1 MLGKVFD
8 WLSNLRPRQ
17 LFLLAG
23 ASAIIIFCIMYIG
36 LNHFSKQVP
45 LPISIGEEVE
55 QVPEVQMVNVVV
67 AARNIEAK
75 SMIVGSMLA
84 TKEVPQDQVPPES
97 VFDPSEIVNKPARV
111 RILKDEIITQP
122 QVYRNIEQS
131 GFVGSIPP
139 DCRAVSIQ
147 VNDVTGVA
155 GFAKPGD
162 YVDVLMI
169 ESDATK
175 TSATSRLILQN
186 VLLLSINKS
195 MTYDVP
201 PAQPEQQQQ
210 QGGGEGEQPAESTV
224 NPATQAI
231 ENPALATLAIR
242 PDEVLQL
249 VSASKIGEIYL
260 MLRPLVP
267 QGDYYTGAEY
277 TMDSLKKQQT
287 EQKEEVRQST
297 LFETMVQGKDDFT
310 YSNKGGKASENQIAI
325 MYGDVEKSTSSAPS
339 SGSQSNTPNSSGN
352 SSNAN
357 TADSAN
363 EAASEVVGQTVNQL
377 RGRN

>member
-1 MLGKVFD
+1 MLGRVFD

-36 LNHFSKQVP
+36 LKHFSTQVP
-45 LPISIGEEVE
+45 LPISIGEEE
-55 QVPEVQMVNVVV
+55 AGQVPEVQMVNVVV

-97 VFDPSEIVNKPARV
+97 VFDPSEIVNKPARI

-169 ESDATK
+169 ESDETK

-195 MTYDVP
+195 MTYDAP
-201 PAQPEQQQQ
+201 PAQPEQQQ
-210 QGGGEGEQPAESTV
+210 GGEGEQPAESTV

-287 EQKEEVRQST
+287 EQKEEEVKQST

-310 YSNKGGKASENQIAI
+310 YTNKDGKAPENQIII
-325 MYGDVEKSTSSAPS
+325 MYGNEKKSGAGGN
-339 SGSQSNTPNSSGN
+339 SGSKEKTDP
-352 SSNAN
+352 
-357 TADSAN
+357 
-363 EAASEVVGQTVNQL
+363 EVPVLAESLKQ
-377 RGRN
+377 